1 MNWITNLLGNVG
13 KGMQKTG
20 QNVGL
25 FTKGFIGG
33 YGEGLGIPQL
43 AGRFTRAE
51 GVTGIWADLG
61 RQLGQIQGAKSPAAL
76 PASTFSKL
84 YELASMSQPAQEEK
98 KEEQKKKRKRIYESF
113 IIPPEEYYMPEGK

>member
-1 MNWITNLLGNVG
+1 MDWITNLLGNVG

-61 RQLGQIQGAKSPAAL
+61 RQLGQMQAEQSPAAI
-76 PASTFSKL
+76 PTSIGAKL
-84 YELASMSQPAQEEK
+84 HELASMRRPAQE
-98 KEEQKKKRKRIYESF
+98 EEQKKKRKRIYESF
-113 IIPPEEYYMPEGK
+113 IIPPEEYYMPEGE